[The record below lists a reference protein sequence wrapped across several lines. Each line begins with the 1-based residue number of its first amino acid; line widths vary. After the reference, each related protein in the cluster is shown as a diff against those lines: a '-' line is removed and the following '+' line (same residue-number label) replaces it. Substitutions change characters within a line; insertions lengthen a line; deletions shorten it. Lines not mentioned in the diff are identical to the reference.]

1 MGHSLPLP
9 MPARVIEIVDAICS
23 CWWYQRYSCQGGCYV
38 TQWWCFVQF
47 YLFLDHAK
55 YICRYPGGHRHIYE
69 FETRQVEK
77 LCDKFKKISSVDAK
91 TETTSLGTT
100 STRREHSHAVH
111 IIKTARYE
119 KPAKPRLHLTANGK
133 KWFWWMGRKCSLRDM
148 MCSSPS
154 MQWHWLYR

>member
-1 MGHSLPLP
+1 MLLLYVI
-9 MPARVIEIVDAICS
+9 PAH
-23 CWWYQRYSCQGGCYV
+23 SCQKLENCYV
-38 TQWWCFVQF
+38 AQRWCFVQF

-55 YICRYPGGHRHIYE
+55 YLCRYPGGHRHIYE

-77 LCDKFKKISSVDAK
+77 LCDKFKKISGVDAK

-133 KWFWWMGRKCSLRDM
+133 KWFW
-148 MCSSPS
+148 
-154 MQWHWLYR
+154 